1 MRIPMPAERE
11 ETRMA
16 LEAALIRVCDLPDNL
31 NIIHNEIVG
40 NVIEMTARLPEGGWP
55 FARLCGS
62 KSVENFMAMHEDVLE
77 VALLAKHLPEGEEK
91 RRLESDLLERDFARA
106 FQLGRQL
113 LAEMDEERKEALM
126 ASEKSERLY
135 FRPELR
141 CEIYIVLNQKL
152 KFIFNMQSA
161 LTSGLT
167 LLKPKKY
174 PRTCAAV
181 PTLED
186 VRELI
191 LINLAQIRPDVAGW
205 LNSIGLALLD
215 EQKFRCWR
223 G

>member
-40 NVIEMTARLPEGGWP
+40 NVIEMTARLPRDGWP
-55 FARLCGS
+55 FAKLCGK
-62 KSVENFMAMHEDVLE
+62 KSVENFMAMHEAVLE
-77 VALLAKHLPEGEEK
+77 CALLAKHLPDGGEK
-91 RRLESDLLERDFARA
+91 SRLEGYLLERDFARA
-106 FQLGRQL
+106 VRLGQKL
-113 LAEMDEERKEALM
+113 LAEMDEGSRAGLM

-141 CEIYIVLNQKL
+141 CEIYIVLNQKR

-161 LTSGLT
+161 LTSGMS

-181 PTLED
+181 PTLKD

-191 LINLAQIRPDVAGW
+191 LINLAQIRPDVVDW
-205 LNSIGLALLD
+205 LNSIGLSLLG
-215 EQKFRCWR
+215 EQKFRGWR